1 MGGMVRAA
9 AIYARISSDPEGD
22 RLGVTR
28 QREDCE
34 ALAARKG
41 WPVAEVY
48 IDDDRSAYSGKPRP
62 EYRRMLADMTER
74 QIDAVLV
81 YNLDRLHRQPRE
93 LEAFFD
99 IVDRVGV
106 KDLASVEGDI
116 NLASHDGRFHARIMG
131 AVARK
136 ASDDLSRRISRK
148 EQERAAKGLP
158 GHGGPR
164 PFGYRVD
171 RLAIEPG
178 EAALVHEAAS
188 RVLAGDSLRTIAA
201 DWNTRGIPTTTGK
214 AWTIPT
220 LRRTLRNPFLSGQR
234 EYRGE
239 VVATGVWPPILR
251 VEETARLRAV
261 LDERTR
267 SRTRVV
273 RRYLLTHL
281 LRCGLCGATLIS
293 RPTADGTRRYVC
305 AKGLAQSGCGKLAI
319 NADPI
324 EGWIEEAVLQRIESA
339 DVVAGWTGV
348 ANDDSLS
355 VAEQE
360 SLSRDREQLDELA
373 AAYGQRLVTFSEW
386 LAARKPIE
394 DRIEATRKKLAVLSR
409 TAALDPFIGNVPALR
424 AQWSGLPLDRQ
435 RAIVSAVLDRAIVR
449 PAVRGRASFDPA
461 RIEPVWRAG

>member
-1 MGGMVRAA
+1 MPGMVSAA

-62 EYRRMLADMTER
+62 EYRRMLADVGER
-74 QIDAVLV
+74 RIDAVLV

-99 IVDRVGV
+99 VVDGVGL

-116 NLASHDGRFHARIMG
+116 NLASHDGRFHARILG

-148 EQERAAKGLP
+148 EQERAMRGLP

-164 PFGYRVD
+164 PFGYTAD
-171 RLAIEPG
+171 RLSVEPG
-178 EAALVHEAAS
+178 EAALVREAAS
-188 RVLAGDSLRTIAA
+188 RVLAGDSLRTIATE
-201 DWNTRGIPTTTGK
+201 WNAKGIPTTTGK

-220 LRRTLRNPFLSGQR
+220 LRRTLTNPFMSGQR
-234 EYRGE
+234 EYKGE
-239 VVATGVWPPILR
+239 VVATGVWPPILT
-251 VEETARLRAV
+251 VAETARLTAV

-305 AKGLAQSGCGKLAI
+305 AKGLAQSGCGRLAI
-319 NADPI
+319 NADGI
-324 EGWIEEAVLQRIESA
+324 EPWIEEAVLQRVESNA
-339 DVVAGWTGV
+339 IVGAWTGA
-348 ANDDSLS
+348 ANDDALT

-360 SLSRDREQLDELA
+360 ALARDRNQLDELA
-373 AAYGQRLVTFSEW
+373 AAYGQRLVTLSEW

-394 DRIEATRKKLAVLSR
+394 ARIETARKKLSVLSR
-409 TAALDPFIGNVPALR
+409 TAVLDPFIGHGRALR
-424 AQWSGLPLDRQ
+424 EQWSTLPLDRQ
-435 RAIVSAVLDRAIVR
+435 RSIVAAVMDRAVVR
-449 PAVRGRASFDPA
+449 PAVRGRAAFDPA
-461 RIEPVWRAG
+461 RIEPVWREG